1 MNAWYQKTLYGVHLV
16 LIVNAIKKSCLNNY
30 HLLVSNITSELETT
44 LNNSIVKAISVNIT
58 RDLQDTPPN
67 ILNSEEYVVRALELF
82 KDKDNIKV
90 SYLNKKEIE
99 QLGMGLLLAVNAGSN
114 KEARFIIIEYL
125 GNPSSKEKLGLVGKG
140 ITFDSGGYSL
150 KSSDFMINMKFDMSG
165 AAVVTG
171 VMYGLSCLKPNI
183 NVIAVAGLTDN
194 RIGQNA
200 TLVESVVKSLSGKY
214 VEIGDT
220 DAEGRLVLA
229 DGISYLV
236 EKANVDKVISV
247 ATLTGSCRR
256 TLGE

>member
-1 MNAWYQKTLYGVHLV
+1 
-16 LIVNAIKKSCLNNY
+16 
-30 HLLVSNITSELETT
+30 
-44 LNNSIVKAISVNIT
+44 
-58 RDLQDTPPN
+58 
-67 ILNSEEYVVRALELF
+67 
-82 KDKDNIKV
+82 
-90 SYLNKKEIE
+90 
-99 QLGMGLLLAVNAGSN
+99 MGLLLAVNAGSN